1 MSFAGRRALTLI
13 ELLVVIAI
21 IAIMIALLVPAVQR
35 AREAAARTQCTNNLK
50 QLALGCHAYHD
61 ANKFL
66 PPARVAR
73 DGYATWP
80 VLIMPYIDQDSLY
93 SQWDI
98 TQGFSSQNEIA
109 RESAP
114 ALFFCPSRR
123 PPMISPASQNGQPVP
138 RSSADANGGLAGAC
152 GDYGC
157 CSDDGSSGAPN
168 TDQGTGAMIV
178 AHVLNP
184 APPYPLGADNQ
195 PNRAP
200 PHLPLVPIVKFEGYL
215 TFASL
220 IDGASNTLLL
230 GEKHVRLGHLG
241 EQGDGDAAYY
251 SGANYDTA
259 QRVAGEEYPLARDQN
274 DSNINH
280 CDMFGS
286 WHPGICL
293 FAFADGTVQSLD
305 VSIDPVTL
313 GMLANRMNGNPEE
326 CFDR

>member
-1 MSFAGRRALTLI
+1 LTLI

-21 IAIMIALLVPAVQR
+21 IALLIALLVPAVQR

-80 VLIMPYIDQDSLY
+80 VLIMPYIDQGDLY
-93 SQWDI
+93 SHWDI
-98 TQGFSSQNEIA
+98 EQGFSSQNAVA
-109 RESAP
+109 RETAP

-123 PPMISPASQNGQPVP
+123 PPMISPASQNGRAVP
-138 RSSADANGGLAGAC
+138 RTSADANGGLDGAC

-168 TDQGTGAMIV
+168 TNQGTGAMIV
-178 AHVLNP
+178 AHVLLP
-184 APPYPLGADNQ
+184 APPYPLGTDNQ
-195 PNRAP
+195 PNGAP
-200 PHLPLVPIVKFEGYL
+200 PHLPLIPILKFEGYTTFLSL
-215 TFASL
+215 TA
-220 IDGASNTLLL
+220 GASNTLLL
-230 GEKHVRLGHLG
+230 GEKHVRPGYLGT
-241 EQGDGDAAYY
+241 QGDGDAAYY

-259 QRVAGEEYPLARDQN
+259 QRVAGPEYPLAKDPA
-274 DSNINH
+274 DSNANH

-293 FAFADGTVQSLD
+293 FAFGDGSVRSLE
-305 VSIDPVTL
+305 VTIDPVTL
-313 GMLANRMNGNPEE
+313 GMMASRMTEE
-326 CFDR
+326 PVCLPDR